1 MVDIHP
7 PKQETFVVDARINVD
22 PKGFRRQVDRWELT
36 DNALYMARPADHPR
50 FGYLESWLI
59 PHLDLR
65 VSKFHFRE
73 GEGGRFPGQDLYV
86 DIALVDASE
95 GKAGTSVTG
104 DTSDTGD
111 TGDTDDT
118 AEIREH
124 GPLWT
129 TTDLYVDL
137 VTYSGG
143 HWEILDLEELGGA
156 LTAGYIDSPTARR
169 ALEAS
174 QRLVTGMLDAGGVPR
189 WLTSQGVDLDWAPEV
204 TLAPAEPAE

>member
-22 PKGFRRQVDRWELT
+22 PKGFRRQVDRWKLT

-86 DIALVDASE
+86 DIALVDATE
-95 GKAGTSVTG
+95 GIAGASATG

-111 TGDTDDT
+111 TG
-118 AEIREH
+118 EH

-156 LTAGYIDSPTARR
+156 LTTGYIDSHTARR
-169 ALEAS
+169 ALESS
-174 QRLVTGMLDAGGVPR
+174 QRLVTGMLDAGDVPR
-189 WLTSQGVDLDWAPEV
+189 WLTSQDVDLDWASEV
-204 TLAPAEPAE
+204 TLAPSEPAE